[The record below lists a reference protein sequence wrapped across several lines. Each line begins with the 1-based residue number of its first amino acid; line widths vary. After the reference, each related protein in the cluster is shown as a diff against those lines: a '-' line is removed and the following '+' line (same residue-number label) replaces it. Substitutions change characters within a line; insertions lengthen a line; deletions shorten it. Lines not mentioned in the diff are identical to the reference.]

1 MNTSESDPLDA
12 LLAEVR
18 GETQSFDQAQW
29 AQWSDTLGDW
39 VEAYPAF
46 GAGRLLRAKA
56 ARDGRDLKSAD
67 RLAQAAVFAS
77 VPGRLFDLMFRAGIE
92 SEIAAFAR
100 AVEALEPEL
109 ESALKLRW
117 HPEEVES
124 PSPEEAENGPALVTE
139 GDVEPADG
147 ETNVAKP
154 SDQAP
159 VEVTGQATDQEE
171 GEEADQEEVQE
182 AGNKADQEAVAKVEV
197 PAEGTLAREVVLG
210 AIERS
215 IEKEINEV
223 RNAAL
228 GADAADSPNAPNAEE
243 ESPLV
248 ARPFKVEW
256 SETSEVGGQ
265 KTAVDLAS
273 LSPLARWAM
282 ERGRQTG
289 FADRAESGSPAKQMG
304 AAAEH
309 IEKVLSSDVAG
320 AEEVAEGGLEQQAA
334 LIDLFIRNEPV
345 ISPIQPDVERP
356 SVKELAKESLVEDT
370 SLITET
376 MARIYAAQ
384 GQMGR
389 ARRAYKLLAL
399 KYPEK
404 SVYFAAQSKKLGR
417 KSAED

>member
-1 MNTSESDPLDA
+1 MNATESDPLDS

-77 VPGRLFDLMFRAGIE
+77 VPGRLFDLLFRAGIE

-117 HPEEVES
+117 HPEEGAS
-124 PSPEEAENGPALVTE
+124 LSPEEAEKGPASGTE

-147 ETNVAKP
+147 ATYVAEP
-154 SDQAP
+154 SDQATD
-159 VEVTGQATDQEE
+159 EVAGQATGIEDGQ
-171 GEEADQEEVQE
+171 EADQEEEQE
-182 AGNKADQEAVAKVEV
+182 AAAKVEV

-228 GADAADSPNAPNAEE
+228 GADAPDSPNAPE

-265 KTAVDLAS
+265 NSAVDLAS

-289 FADRAESGSPAKQMG
+289 FADRAVSGSPAKQMG
-304 AAAEH
+304 AAADH
-309 IEKVLSSDVAG
+309 IEKVLSSDAAG

>member
-1 MNTSESDPLDA
+1 MNTTESDPLDA

-39 VEAYPAF
+39 VEEYPAF

-77 VPGRLFDLMFRAGIE
+77 VPGRLFDLLFRAGIE

-139 GDVEPADG
+139 GDVVPADG
-147 ETNVAKP
+147 ETNAAKP
-154 SDQAP
+154 SDQATG
-159 VEVTGQATDQEE
+159 EVAGQATDQEE
-171 GEEADQEEVQE
+171 GQEADQESEQE
-182 AGNKADQEAVAKVEV
+182 ADEEDAAKVEV

-228 GADAADSPNAPNAEE
+228 GADAADSPNAPNAAE

-289 FADRAESGSPAKQMG
+289 FADRAELGSPAKQMG
-304 AAAEH
+304 AAADH

>member
-1 MNTSESDPLDA
+1 M
-12 LLAEVR
+12 
-18 GETQSFDQAQW
+18 
-29 AQWSDTLGDW
+29 
-39 VEAYPAF
+39 
-46 GAGRLLRAKA
+46 
-56 ARDGRDLKSAD
+56 
-67 RLAQAAVFAS
+67 
-77 VPGRLFDLMFRAGIE
+77 
-92 SEIAAFAR
+92 
-100 AVEALEPEL
+100 
-109 ESALKLRW
+109 
-117 HPEEVES
+117 
-124 PSPEEAENGPALVTE
+124 
-139 GDVEPADG
+139 
-147 ETNVAKP
+147 
-154 SDQAP
+154 
-159 VEVTGQATDQEE
+159 
-171 GEEADQEEVQE
+171 
-182 AGNKADQEAVAKVEV
+182 
-197 PAEGTLAREVVLG
+197 AREVVLG

-304 AAAEH
+304 AAAQH

>member
-1 MNTSESDPLDA
+1 MNATESDSLDS

-18 GETQSFDQAQW
+18 GESQSFDQAQW

-77 VPGRLFDLMFRAGIE
+77 VPGRLFDLLFRAGIE

-117 HPEEVES
+117 HPEEGAS
-124 PSPEEAENGPALVTE
+124 PLQEEAEKGTE
-139 GDVEPADG
+139 SETEDDVEPSDG
-147 ETNVAKP
+147 ETNVAEP
-154 SDQAP
+154 SD
-159 VEVTGQATDQEE
+159 QATDQEE
-171 GEEADQEEVQE
+171 GQEADHE
-182 AGNKADQEAVAKVEV
+182 ADQEAVVKVEV

-228 GADAADSPNAPNAEE
+228 GADAPDSPNAPQAPNAPE

-256 SETSEVGGQ
+256 SQTSEVGGQ
-265 KTAVDLAS
+265 KSAVDLAS

-304 AAAEH
+304 AAADH
-309 IEKVLSSDVAG
+309 IEKVLSSDAAG

-384 GQMGR
+384 GQLGR